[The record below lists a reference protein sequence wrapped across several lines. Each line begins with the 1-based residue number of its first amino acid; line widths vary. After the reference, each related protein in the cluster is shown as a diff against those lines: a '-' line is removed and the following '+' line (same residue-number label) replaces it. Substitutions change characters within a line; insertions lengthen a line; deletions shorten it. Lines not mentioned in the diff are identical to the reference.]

1 MTGAANP
8 APLETHLLLCG
19 DTGAGFARTL
29 RAALPSGAN
38 LALALPDDALPA
50 LAHAAGR
57 DPDVPDALVTLP
69 AHLADAAPSL
79 ARLAD
84 PQRSAI
90 IAVQRHA
97 VLPGRD
103 AIRLFF
109 GLRRLPA
116 LTRAAFHDY
125 WLNHHAQIGRRLIP
139 PFTYHQ
145 LHADEAQTQRAAT
158 ASGLAASDYDGI
170 VEVHFPDTAA
180 LIRQLSR
187 SEVAQEALE
196 DEKNF
201 IDHARSRFWA
211 FREEV

>member
-1 MTGAANP
+1 MGMAT
-8 APLETHLLLCG
+8 ETHLLLFRP
-19 DTGAGFARTL
+19 AGQDAANFAKAL
-29 RAALPSGAN
+29 RAALPSGAS

-57 DPDVPDALVTLP
+57 DRDVPDALVTLP
-69 AHLADAAPSL
+69 ADLADAASSF
-79 ARLAD
+79 AGSGD
-84 PQRSAI
+84 PARSAV
-90 IAVQRHA
+90 IAVRRHA

-109 GLRRLPA
+109 GLRRLPT

-145 LHADEAQTQRAAT
+145 LHADEAGTLRAAT
-158 ASGLAASDYDGI
+158 ASGLAPSDYDGI
-170 VEVHFPDTAA
+170 VEVHFPDTDA

-187 SEVAQEALE
+187 TEVAQEALE